1 MGLNMG
7 NRLYDLMDWPSIEGV
22 VYSECDEPMELLGG
36 RICKDGFLIQTFA
49 PDAVEMN
56 VRVDGRKKLYPME
69 KMDEAGFFAVL
80 LPGRKKVSYTFV
92 KEDIYGKKTEY
103 KDIYSYGRQ
112 ECMHALL
119 KISQNGRS
127 EYNIN
132 KFMTGSAQDA
142 YKYMGSHE
150 AVVDGIS
157 GMIFGIWAPDARR
170 VSVIGA
176 FNKWDGRVF
185 QMEKDY
191 DTGIFFLFIPDMKPK
206 TPYCYEIKLKDGQVV
221 KKADPYAQSAS
232 NDVIY
237 ASLAGV
243 NPEEKNFKWT
253 DAGWKQED
261 TKHKPLSIC
270 EIDILDLK
278 DDTIEDRIEALGFNC
293 VEIMNVCAVRNGS
306 SAETINFY
314 AVNCE
319 VGGLRLKAFIDKMHK
334 KNISVIIDW
343 NGAFMSQGE
352 YSLVYFD
359 GTHLYDTGKVNLDNH
374 PELNVASFDYS
385 KPQVRSFLMSNI
397 RYWIEEYHVDGLKF
411 SETASMLYLDYGRKP
426 GEWIPNIYGGK
437 ENINAVEFIQN
448 VRKMVDSL
456 QKNTILAAEESSGWQ
471 FVTGDIAD
479 GGLGFDYKWND
490 GWKKELVPFIEMDPL
505 FRKGIYGRLT
515 YSMLYQYSDDF
526 IIGFSRN
533 GYGWKKGI
541 LKDIVPVN
549 GEDVLNHVKTAL
561 GYMYFHPG
569 KKLINIKECSGVE
582 KFVAQMNNLYRNTKA
597 LYECDDN
604 PSGFEWA
611 DDISAEETVI
621 AVLRRDE
628 SGQSVIGAVNFTP
641 VERKEFCIGV
651 DEAGKYTDVLNDSVV
666 YESSEHNWNSKD
678 ESVFVDLKPLGI
690 SLYTYEPYTEI
701 EKERIKI
708 EKETKEALMLAK
720 KEADEAK
727 AVKDAAIE
735 RAKQAKEAE
744 IIALA
749 AAKEAEKAE
758 KEAAKAVC
766 RRIPGGASCWG
777 RSGSGAGSI
786 EGREEKRGRGKEG
799 WRVRF

>member
-92 KEDIYGKKTEY
+92 KEDVYGKKTEY
-103 KDIYSYGRQ
+103 KDIYSYGRH
-112 ECMHALL
+112 ECMQALL
-119 KISQNGRS
+119 KISQNGKS

-132 KFMTGSAQDA
+132 KFMTGNAQDA

-191 DTGIFFLFIPDMKPK
+191 DTGVFFLFIPDMKPK

-359 GTHLYDTGKVNLDNH
+359 GTHLYDTGKANLDNH

-597 LYECDDN
+597 LYEYDDN

-758 KEAAKAVC
+758 KEAAKKAEEA
-766 RRIPGGASCWG
+766 RIACIKIDEN
-777 RSGSGAGSI
+777 AKKKLA
-786 EGREEKRGRGKEG
+786 ELKKMEEKQGE
-799 WRVRF
+799 

>member
-1 MGLNMG
+1 MG

-80 LPGRKKVSYTFV
+80 LPGRKKISYTFV

-112 ECMHALL
+112 ECMQALL

-221 KKADPYAQSAS
+221 KKADPYAQYAS

-237 ASLAGV
+237 ASQAGV

-569 KKLINIKECSGVE
+569 KKLVNIKECSGVE

-758 KEAAKAVC
+758 KEAAKKAEEA
-766 RRIPGGASCWG
+766 RIACIKIDEN
-777 RSGSGAGSI
+777 AKKKLA
-786 EGREEKRGRGKEG
+786 ELKKMEEKQGE
-799 WRVRF
+799 

>member
-1 MGLNMG
+1 
-7 NRLYDLMDWPSIEGV
+7 
-22 VYSECDEPMELLGG
+22 
-36 RICKDGFLIQTFA
+36 
-49 PDAVEMN
+49 
-56 VRVDGRKKLYPME
+56 ME

-758 KEAAKAVC
+758 KEAAKKAEEA
-766 RRIPGGASCWG
+766 RIACIKIDEN
-777 RSGSGAGSI
+777 AKKKLA
-786 EGREEKRGRGKEG
+786 ELKKMEEKQGE
-799 WRVRF
+799 

>member
-157 GMIFGIWAPDARR
+157 GMIFGIWALDARR

-569 KKLINIKECSGVE
+569 KKLVNIKECSGVE

-727 AVKDAAIE
+727 AVKDAARE

-758 KEAAKAVC
+758 KEAAKKAEEA
-766 RRIPGGASCWG
+766 RIACIKIDEN
-777 RSGSGAGSI
+777 AKKKLA
-786 EGREEKRGRGKEG
+786 ELKKMEEKQGE
-799 WRVRF
+799 

>member
-49 PDAVEMN
+49 PDAVEID

-92 KEDIYGKKTEY
+92 KEDVYGKKTEY
-103 KDIYSYGRQ
+103 KDIYSYGRH
-112 ECMHALL
+112 ECMQALL
-119 KISQNGRS
+119 KISQNGKS

-132 KFMTGSAQDA
+132 KFMTGNAQDA

-232 NDVIY
+232 NGVIY

-758 KEAAKAVC
+758 KEAAKKAEEA
-766 RRIPGGASCWG
+766 RIACIKIDEN
-777 RSGSGAGSI
+777 AKKKLA
-786 EGREEKRGRGKEG
+786 ELKKMEEKQGE
-799 WRVRF
+799 

>member
-80 LPGRKKVSYTFV
+80 LPGRKKFSYTFV

-112 ECMHALL
+112 ECMQALL

-221 KKADPYAQSAS
+221 KKADPNAQSAS

-758 KEAAKAVC
+758 KEAAKKAEEA
-766 RRIPGGASCWG
+766 RIACIKIDEN
-777 RSGSGAGSI
+777 AKKKLA
-786 EGREEKRGRGKEG
+786 ELKKMEEKQGE
-799 WRVRF
+799 

>member
-49 PDAVEMN
+49 PDAVEID

-92 KEDIYGKKTEY
+92 KEDVYGKKTEY
-103 KDIYSYGRQ
+103 KDIYSYGRH
-112 ECMHALL
+112 ECMQALL
-119 KISQNGRS
+119 KISQNGKS

-132 KFMTGSAQDA
+132 KFMTGNAQDA

-582 KFVAQMNNLYRNTKA
+582 KFVAQMNNLYHNTKA

-758 KEAAKAVC
+758 KEAAKKAEEA
-766 RRIPGGASCWG
+766 RIACIKIDEN
-777 RSGSGAGSI
+777 AKKKLA
-786 EGREEKRGRGKEG
+786 ELKKMEEKQGE
-799 WRVRF
+799 

>member
-157 GMIFGIWAPDARR
+157 GMISGIWAPDARR

-191 DTGIFFLFIPDMKPK
+191 DTGIFFLFIPDMKSK

-479 GGLGFDYKWND
+479 GGLGFDYQWND

-758 KEAAKAVC
+758 KEAAKKAEEA
-766 RRIPGGASCWG
+766 RIACIKIDEN
-777 RSGSGAGSI
+777 AKKKLA
-786 EGREEKRGRGKEG
+786 ELKKMEEKQGE
-799 WRVRF
+799 

>member
-92 KEDIYGKKTEY
+92 KEDVYGKKTEY
-103 KDIYSYGRQ
+103 KDIYSYGRH
-112 ECMHALL
+112 ECMQALL
-119 KISQNGRS
+119 KISQNGKS

-132 KFMTGSAQDA
+132 KFMTGNAQDA

-191 DTGIFFLFIPDMKPK
+191 DTGVFFLFIPDMKPK

-359 GTHLYDTGKVNLDNH
+359 GTHLYDTGKANLDNH

-758 KEAAKAVC
+758 KEAAKKAEEA
-766 RRIPGGASCWG
+766 RIACIKIDEN
-777 RSGSGAGSI
+777 AKKKLA
-786 EGREEKRGRGKEG
+786 ELKKMEEKQGE
-799 WRVRF
+799 

>member
-36 RICKDGFLIQTFA
+36 RICKDGFIIQTFA

-112 ECMHALL
+112 ECMQALL

-232 NDVIY
+232 NGVIY

-270 EIDILDLK
+270 EIDVLDLK

-758 KEAAKAVC
+758 KEAAKKAEEA
-766 RRIPGGASCWG
+766 RIACIKIDEN
-777 RSGSGAGSI
+777 AKKKLA
-786 EGREEKRGRGKEG
+786 ELKKMEEKQGE
-799 WRVRF
+799 

>member
-80 LPGRKKVSYTFV
+80 LPGRKKISYTFV

-112 ECMHALL
+112 ECMQALL

-253 DAGWKQED
+253 NAGWKQED

-758 KEAAKAVC
+758 KEAAKKAEEA
-766 RRIPGGASCWG
+766 RIACIKIDENAKKKLAELKKW
-777 RSGSGAGSI
+777 
-786 EGREEKRGRGKEG
+786 KKN
-799 WRVRF
+799 RVNK

>member
-80 LPGRKKVSYTFV
+80 LPGRKKFSYTFV

-112 ECMHALL
+112 ECMQALL

-515 YSMLYQYSDDF
+515 YSMLYQYSNDF

-569 KKLINIKECSGVE
+569 KKLVNIKECSGVE

-758 KEAAKAVC
+758 KEAAKKAEEA
-766 RRIPGGASCWG
+766 RIACIKIDEN
-777 RSGSGAGSI
+777 AKKKLA
-786 EGREEKRGRGKEG
+786 ELKKMEEKQGE
-799 WRVRF
+799 

>member
-80 LPGRKKVSYTFV
+80 LPGRKKISYTFV

-112 ECMHALL
+112 ECMQALL

-221 KKADPYAQSAS
+221 KKADPYAQYAS

-319 VGGLRLKAFIDKMHK
+319 VGGIRLKAFIDKMHK

-569 KKLINIKECSGVE
+569 KKLVNIKECSGVE

-628 SGQSVIGAVNFTP
+628 SEQSVIGAVNFTP

-727 AVKDAAIE
+727 AVKECCD
-735 RAKQAKEAE
+735 RAC
-744 IIALA
+744 
-749 AAKEAEKAE
+749 KA
-758 KEAAKAVC
+758 
-766 RRIPGGASCWG
+766 G
-777 RSGSGAGSI
+777 
-786 EGREEKRGRGKEG
+786 KRG
-799 WRVRF
+799 

>member
-92 KEDIYGKKTEY
+92 KEDVYGKKTEY
-103 KDIYSYGRQ
+103 KDIYSYGRH
-112 ECMHALL
+112 ECMQALL
-119 KISQNGRS
+119 KISQNGKS

-132 KFMTGSAQDA
+132 KFMTGNAQDA

-541 LKDIVPVN
+541 LKDIVPDN

-651 DEAGKYTDVLNDSVV
+651 DEAGKYTDVLNGSVV
-666 YESSEHNWNSKD
+666 YESSEYNWNSKD

-758 KEAAKAVC
+758 KEAAKKAEEA
-766 RRIPGGASCWG
+766 RIACIKIDENAKKKLAELKKW
-777 RSGSGAGSI
+777 
-786 EGREEKRGRGKEG
+786 KKN
-799 WRVRF
+799 RVNK

>member
-92 KEDIYGKKTEY
+92 KEDVYGKKTEY
-103 KDIYSYGRQ
+103 KDIYSYGRH
-112 ECMHALL
+112 ECMQALL
-119 KISQNGRS
+119 KISQNGKS

-132 KFMTGSAQDA
+132 KFMTGNAQDA

-541 LKDIVPVN
+541 LKDIVPDN

-628 SGQSVIGAVNFTP
+628 LGQSVIGAVNFTP

-758 KEAAKAVC
+758 KEAAKKAEEA
-766 RRIPGGASCWG
+766 RIACIKIDEN
-777 RSGSGAGSI
+777 AKKKLA
-786 EGREEKRGRGKEG
+786 ELKKMEEKQGE
-799 WRVRF
+799 

>member
-92 KEDIYGKKTEY
+92 KEDVYGKKTEY
-103 KDIYSYGRQ
+103 KDIYSYGRH
-112 ECMHALL
+112 ECMQALL
-119 KISQNGRS
+119 KISQNGKS

-132 KFMTGSAQDA
+132 KFMTGNAQDA

-191 DTGIFFLFIPDMKPK
+191 DTGVFFLFIPDMKPK

-359 GTHLYDTGKVNLDNH
+359 GTHLYDTGKANLDNH

-533 GYGWKKGI
+533 GYGWEKGI
-541 LKDIVPVN
+541 LKDIVPDN

-758 KEAAKAVC
+758 KEAAKKAEEA
-766 RRIPGGASCWG
+766 RIACIKIDENAKKKLAELKKW
-777 RSGSGAGSI
+777 
-786 EGREEKRGRGKEG
+786 KKN
-799 WRVRF
+799 RVNK

>member
-80 LPGRKKVSYTFV
+80 LPGRKKFSYTFV

-112 ECMHALL
+112 ECMQALL

-549 GEDVLNHVKTAL
+549 GEDVFNHVKTAL

-758 KEAAKAVC
+758 KEAAKKAEEA
-766 RRIPGGASCWG
+766 RIACIKIDEN
-777 RSGSGAGSI
+777 AKKKLA
-786 EGREEKRGRGKEG
+786 ELKKMEEKQGE
-799 WRVRF
+799 

>member
-92 KEDIYGKKTEY
+92 KEDVYGKKTEY
-103 KDIYSYGRQ
+103 KDIYSYGRH
-112 ECMHALL
+112 ECMQALL
-119 KISQNGRS
+119 KISQNGKS

-132 KFMTGSAQDA
+132 KFMTGNAQDA

-533 GYGWKKGI
+533 GYGWEKGI
-541 LKDIVPVN
+541 LKDIVPDN

-628 SGQSVIGAVNFTP
+628 LGQSVIGAVNFTP

-758 KEAAKAVC
+758 KEAAKKAEEA
-766 RRIPGGASCWG
+766 RIACIKIDEN
-777 RSGSGAGSI
+777 AKKKLA
-786 EGREEKRGRGKEG
+786 ELKKMEEKQGE
-799 WRVRF
+799 

>member
-103 KDIYSYGRQ
+103 KDIYSYGRH
-112 ECMHALL
+112 ECMQALL

-232 NDVIY
+232 NGVIY

-758 KEAAKAVC
+758 KEAAKKAEEA
-766 RRIPGGASCWG
+766 RIACIKIDEN
-777 RSGSGAGSI
+777 AKKKLA
-786 EGREEKRGRGKEG
+786 ELKKMEEKQGE
-799 WRVRF
+799 

>member
-7 NRLYDLMDWPSIEGV
+7 NRLYDLMDWPSIEGI

-49 PDAVEMN
+49 PDAVEID
-56 VRVDGRKKLYPME
+56 VRVDGRKKLYPMK

-92 KEDIYGKKTEY
+92 KEDVYGKKTEY
-103 KDIYSYGRQ
+103 KDIYSYGRH
-112 ECMHALL
+112 ECMQALL
-119 KISQNGRS
+119 KISQNGKS

-132 KFMTGSAQDA
+132 KFMTGNAQDA

-261 TKHKPLSIC
+261 TEHKPLSIC

-541 LKDIVPVN
+541 LKDIVPDN

-758 KEAAKAVC
+758 KEAAKKAEEA
-766 RRIPGGASCWG
+766 RIACIKIDEN
-777 RSGSGAGSI
+777 AKKKLA
-786 EGREEKRGRGKEG
+786 ELKKMEEKQGE
-799 WRVRF
+799 

>member
-80 LPGRKKVSYTFV
+80 LPGRKKFSYTFV

-112 ECMHALL
+112 ECMQALL

-253 DAGWKQED
+253 DADWKQED

-374 PELNVASFDYS
+374 PELNVAPFDYS

-758 KEAAKAVC
+758 KEAAKKAEEA
-766 RRIPGGASCWG
+766 RIACIKIDEN
-777 RSGSGAGSI
+777 AKKKLA
-786 EGREEKRGRGKEG
+786 ELKKMEEKQGE
-799 WRVRF
+799 

>member
-1 MGLNMG
+1 MG

-80 LPGRKKVSYTFV
+80 LPGRKKFSYTFV

-112 ECMHALL
+112 ECMQALL

-253 DAGWKQED
+253 DADWKQED

-758 KEAAKAVC
+758 KEAAKKAEEA
-766 RRIPGGASCWG
+766 RIACIKIDEN
-777 RSGSGAGSI
+777 AKKKLA
-786 EGREEKRGRGKEG
+786 ELKKMEEKQGE
-799 WRVRF
+799 

>member
-80 LPGRKKVSYTFV
+80 LPGRKKISYTFV

-112 ECMHALL
+112 ECMQALL

-334 KNISVIIDW
+334 KDISVIIDW

-758 KEAAKAVC
+758 KEAAKKAEEA
-766 RRIPGGASCWG
+766 RIACIKIDEN
-777 RSGSGAGSI
+777 AKKKLA
-786 EGREEKRGRGKEG
+786 ELKKMEEKQGE
-799 WRVRF
+799 

>member
-112 ECMHALL
+112 ECMQALL

-185 QMEKDY
+185 QLEKDY

-758 KEAAKAVC
+758 KEAAKKAEEA
-766 RRIPGGASCWG
+766 RIACIKIDEN
-777 RSGSGAGSI
+777 AKKKLAKLKKM
-786 EGREEKRGRGKEG
+786 EEKQGE
-799 WRVRF
+799 

>member
-92 KEDIYGKKTEY
+92 KEDVYGKKTEY
-103 KDIYSYGRQ
+103 KDIYSYGRH
-112 ECMHALL
+112 ECMQALL
-119 KISQNGRS
+119 KISQNGKS

-132 KFMTGSAQDA
+132 KFMTGNAQDA

-270 EIDILDLK
+270 EIDVLDLK

-541 LKDIVPVN
+541 LKDIVPDN

-651 DEAGKYTDVLNDSVV
+651 DEAGKYTDVLKDSVV

-758 KEAAKAVC
+758 KEAAKKAEEA
-766 RRIPGGASCWG
+766 RIACIKIDEN
-777 RSGSGAGSI
+777 AKKKLA
-786 EGREEKRGRGKEG
+786 ELKKMEEKQGE
-799 WRVRF
+799 

>member
-80 LPGRKKVSYTFV
+80 LPGRKKISYTFV

-112 ECMHALL
+112 ECMQALL

-221 KKADPYAQSAS
+221 KKADPYAQYAS

-569 KKLINIKECSGVE
+569 KKLVNIKECSGVE

-628 SGQSVIGAVNFTP
+628 SEQSVIGAVNFTP

-758 KEAAKAVC
+758 KEAAKKAEEA
-766 RRIPGGASCWG
+766 RIACIKIDEN
-777 RSGSGAGSI
+777 AKKKLA
-786 EGREEKRGRGKEG
+786 ELKKMEEKTG
-799 WRVRF
+799 

>member
-1 MGLNMG
+1 MG

-92 KEDIYGKKTEY
+92 KEDVYGKKTEY
-103 KDIYSYGRQ
+103 KDIYSYGRH
-112 ECMHALL
+112 ECMQALL
-119 KISQNGRS
+119 KISQNGKS

-132 KFMTGSAQDA
+132 KFMTGNAQDA

-758 KEAAKAVC
+758 KEAAKKAEEA
-766 RRIPGGASCWG
+766 RIACIKIDEN
-777 RSGSGAGSI
+777 AKKKLA
-786 EGREEKRGRGKEG
+786 ELKKMEEKQGE
-799 WRVRF
+799 

>member
-80 LPGRKKVSYTFV
+80 LPGRKKISYTFV

-112 ECMHALL
+112 ECMQALL

-221 KKADPYAQSAS
+221 KKADPYAQYAS
-232 NDVIY
+232 YDVIY

-569 KKLINIKECSGVE
+569 KKLVNIKECSGVE

-628 SGQSVIGAVNFTP
+628 SEQSVIGAVNFTP

-758 KEAAKAVC
+758 KEAAKKAEEA
-766 RRIPGGASCWG
+766 RIACIKIDEN
-777 RSGSGAGSI
+777 AKKKLA
-786 EGREEKRGRGKEG
+786 ELKKMEEKQGE
-799 WRVRF
+799 

>member
-7 NRLYDLMDWPSIEGV
+7 NRLYDLMDWPSIEGI

-92 KEDIYGKKTEY
+92 KEDVYGKKTEY

-112 ECMHALL
+112 ECMQALF
-119 KISQNGRS
+119 KISQNGKS

-132 KFMTGSAQDA
+132 KFMTGNAQDA

-541 LKDIVPVN
+541 LKDIVPDN

-666 YESSEHNWNSKD
+666 YESYEHNWNSKD

-758 KEAAKAVC
+758 KEAAKKAEEA
-766 RRIPGGASCWG
+766 RIACIKIDEN
-777 RSGSGAGSI
+777 AKKKLA
-786 EGREEKRGRGKEG
+786 ELKKMEEKQGE
-799 WRVRF
+799 

>member
-92 KEDIYGKKTEY
+92 KEDVYGKKTEY
-103 KDIYSYGRQ
+103 KDIYSYGRH
-112 ECMHALL
+112 ECMQALL
-119 KISQNGRS
+119 KISQNGKS

-132 KFMTGSAQDA
+132 KFMTGNAQDA

-191 DTGIFFLFIPDMKPK
+191 DTGVFFLFIPDMKPK

-319 VGGLRLKAFIDKMHK
+319 VGGLRLKAFIDNMHK

-541 LKDIVPVN
+541 LKDIVPDN

-569 KKLINIKECSGVE
+569 KKLVNIKECSGVE

-758 KEAAKAVC
+758 KEAAKKAEEA
-766 RRIPGGASCWG
+766 RIACIKIDEN
-777 RSGSGAGSI
+777 AKKKLA
-786 EGREEKRGRGKEG
+786 ELKKMEEKQGE
-799 WRVRF
+799 

>member
-80 LPGRKKVSYTFV
+80 LPGRKKISYTFV

-112 ECMHALL
+112 ECMQALL

-541 LKDIVPVN
+541 LKDIVPDN

-758 KEAAKAVC
+758 KEAAKKAEEA
-766 RRIPGGASCWG
+766 RIACIKIDEN
-777 RSGSGAGSI
+777 AKKKLA
-786 EGREEKRGRGKEG
+786 ELKKMEEKQGE
-799 WRVRF
+799 

>member
-92 KEDIYGKKTEY
+92 KEDVYGKKTEY
-103 KDIYSYGRQ
+103 KDIYSYGRH
-112 ECMHALL
+112 ECMQALL

-541 LKDIVPVN
+541 LKDIVPDN

-758 KEAAKAVC
+758 KEAAKKAEEA
-766 RRIPGGASCWG
+766 RIACIKIDEN
-777 RSGSGAGSI
+777 AKKKLA
-786 EGREEKRGRGKEG
+786 ELKKMEEKQGE
-799 WRVRF
+799 

>member
-112 ECMHALL
+112 ECMQALL
-119 KISQNGRS
+119 KVSQNGRS

-191 DTGIFFLFIPDMKPK
+191 DTGIFFLFIPDMKPQ

-651 DEAGKYTDVLNDSVV
+651 DGAGKYTDVLNDSVV

-758 KEAAKAVC
+758 KEAAKKAEEA
-766 RRIPGGASCWG
+766 RIACIKIDEN
-777 RSGSGAGSI
+777 AKKKLA
-786 EGREEKRGRGKEG
+786 ELKKMEEKQGE
-799 WRVRF
+799 

>member
-80 LPGRKKVSYTFV
+80 LPGRKKISYTFV

-112 ECMHALL
+112 ECMQALL

-359 GTHLYDTGKVNLDNH
+359 GTHLYDTGKANLDNH

-541 LKDIVPVN
+541 LKDIVPDN

-758 KEAAKAVC
+758 KEAAKKAEEA
-766 RRIPGGASCWG
+766 RIACIKIDEN
-777 RSGSGAGSI
+777 AKKKLA
-786 EGREEKRGRGKEG
+786 ELKKMEEKQGE
-799 WRVRF
+799 

>member
-7 NRLYDLMDWPSIEGV
+7 NRLYDLMDWPSIEGI

-49 PDAVEMN
+49 PDAVEID

-92 KEDIYGKKTEY
+92 KEDVYGKKTEY

-112 ECMHALL
+112 ECMQALL

-666 YESSEHNWNSKD
+666 YESYEHNWNSKD

-758 KEAAKAVC
+758 KEAAKKAEEA
-766 RRIPGGASCWG
+766 RIACIKIDEN
-777 RSGSGAGSI
+777 AKKKLA
-786 EGREEKRGRGKEG
+786 ELKKMEEKQGE
-799 WRVRF
+799 

>member
-80 LPGRKKVSYTFV
+80 LPGRKKISYTFV

-112 ECMHALL
+112 ECMQALL

-471 FVTGDIAD
+471 FVTDDIAD

-569 KKLINIKECSGVE
+569 KKLVNIKECSGVE

-758 KEAAKAVC
+758 KEAAKKAEEA
-766 RRIPGGASCWG
+766 RIACIKIDEN
-777 RSGSGAGSI
+777 AKKKLA
-786 EGREEKRGRGKEG
+786 ELKKMEEKQGE
-799 WRVRF
+799 

>member
-1 MGLNMG
+1 
-7 NRLYDLMDWPSIEGV
+7 
-22 VYSECDEPMELLGG
+22 
-36 RICKDGFLIQTFA
+36 
-49 PDAVEMN
+49 
-56 VRVDGRKKLYPME
+56 
-69 KMDEAGFFAVL
+69 MDEAGFFAVL

-92 KEDIYGKKTEY
+92 KEDVYGKKTEY
-103 KDIYSYGRQ
+103 KDIYSYGRH
-112 ECMHALL
+112 ECMQALL
-119 KISQNGRS
+119 KISQNGKS

-132 KFMTGSAQDA
+132 KFMTGNAQDA

-261 TKHKPLSIC
+261 TKHKPLSMC

-541 LKDIVPVN
+541 LKDIVPDN

-758 KEAAKAVC
+758 KEAAKKAEEA
-766 RRIPGGASCWG
+766 RIACIKIDEN
-777 RSGSGAGSI
+777 AKKKLA
-786 EGREEKRGRGKEG
+786 ELKKMEEKQGE
-799 WRVRF
+799 

>member
-49 PDAVEMN
+49 PDAVEID

-92 KEDIYGKKTEY
+92 KEDVYGKKTEY
-103 KDIYSYGRQ
+103 KDIYSYGRH
-112 ECMHALL
+112 ECMQALL
-119 KISQNGRS
+119 KISQNGKS

-132 KFMTGSAQDA
+132 KFMTGNAQDA

-261 TKHKPLSIC
+261 TKHKPLCIC

-541 LKDIVPVN
+541 LKDIVPDN

-758 KEAAKAVC
+758 KEAAKKAEEA
-766 RRIPGGASCWG
+766 RIACIKIDEN
-777 RSGSGAGSI
+777 AKKKLAELKKI
-786 EGREEKRGRGKEG
+786 EEKQGE
-799 WRVRF
+799 

>member
-1 MGLNMG
+1 MGLNMW

-112 ECMHALL
+112 ECMQALL

-232 NDVIY
+232 NGVIY

-541 LKDIVPVN
+541 LKDIVPDN

-758 KEAAKAVC
+758 KEAAKKAEEA
-766 RRIPGGASCWG
+766 RIACIKIDEN
-777 RSGSGAGSI
+777 AKKKLA
-786 EGREEKRGRGKEG
+786 ELKKMEEKQGE
-799 WRVRF
+799 

>member
-1 MGLNMG
+1 MG
-7 NRLYDLMDWPSIEGV
+7 NRLYDLMDWPSIEGI

-49 PDAVEMN
+49 PDAVEID

-92 KEDIYGKKTEY
+92 KEDVYGKKTEY
-103 KDIYSYGRQ
+103 KDIYSYGRH
-112 ECMHALL
+112 ECMQALL
-119 KISQNGRS
+119 KISQNGKS

-132 KFMTGSAQDA
+132 KFMTGNAQDA

-541 LKDIVPVN
+541 LKDIVPDN

-758 KEAAKAVC
+758 KEAAKKAEEA
-766 RRIPGGASCWG
+766 RIACIKIDEN
-777 RSGSGAGSI
+777 AKKKLA
-786 EGREEKRGRGKEG
+786 ELKKMEEKQGE
-799 WRVRF
+799 